1 MFAHLVTPST
11 MLTARSFLTRALL
24 AAENF
29 AQAQEIL
36 RDSGCGAGDA
46 VSINMTFLNQ
56 EGDRLFHNAEVGPP
70 VGAANESSLSIFT
83 TSPGEHIF
91 HCNKYVRIR
100 YKSFIILISTKCWK

>member
-1 MFAHLVTPST
+1 VFTHLNSFSNI
-11 MLTARSFLTRALL
+11 LSARHFLTRALL

-56 EGDRLFHNAEVGPP
+56 EGDRLFHNAEVGPAIC
-70 VGAANESSLSIFT
+70 GCNESPLSVFT
-83 TSPGEHIF
+83 ASPGEHIF
-91 HCNKYVRIR
+91 HCNK
-100 YKSFIILISTKCWK
+100 